1 MHIRA
6 LCRKLQRQFQQ
17 ATVGAPGFA
26 SFISV
31 PLPTPTTDK
40 GAETDKGTDKRGSS
54 YAAVPPQ
61 EPWSPSHLERAEV
74 SLFFNH
80 LNIL

>member
-1 MHIRA
+1 MYFCAYTCVHVYTI
-6 LCRKLQRQFQQ
+6 LCRKLQQ

-31 PLPTPTTDK
+31 PLPTPTADK
-40 GAETDKGTDKRGSS
+40 GAGTDKRTDKRGSS

-74 SLFFNH
+74 TLFFS
-80 LNIL
+80 